1 MMRAAA
7 FGLLVVFT
15 SAAQA
20 FCFEEAGAIYN
31 VNPELLRGIAVVE
44 SGMKADAMNMSHLQ
58 RTKSYD
64 IGAMQINSGW
74 LPTLERFGITKDQLV
89 NDACTNVK
97 VGAWILARTFARE
110 GANWNGVGA
119 YNAVCTQLKGDAC
132 TDARMTYANKVWRAM
147 NRNLPKVADDNNN
160 RKKHGEPGE
169 SRIASIDIPQAG
181 ATAPAVESGDAT
193 PTNF

>member
-1 MMRAAA
+1 MRVAA
-7 FGLLVVFT
+7 FGVLVM
-15 SAAQA
+15 AAGGAHA
-20 FCFEEAGAIYN
+20 FCFEEAGALYN

-44 SGMKADAMNMSHLQ
+44 SGMNASAMNMTHLK

-110 GANWNGVGA
+110 GASWNGVGA
-119 YNAVCTQLKGDAC
+119 YNAVCTQLKGEAC

-169 SRIASIDIPQAG
+169 SRIASIDIPTAS
-181 ATAPAVESGDAT
+181 ATAQADESGEAT